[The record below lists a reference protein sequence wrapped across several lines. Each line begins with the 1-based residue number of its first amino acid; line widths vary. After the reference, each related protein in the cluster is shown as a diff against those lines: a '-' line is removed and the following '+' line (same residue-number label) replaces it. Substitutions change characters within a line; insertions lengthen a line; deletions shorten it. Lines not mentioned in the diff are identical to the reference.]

1 MSDPQVRRPR
11 RIIPTEA
18 PAVPAAPQL
27 RLAERF
33 QRALQQGRRHEPAP
47 ALRRAR
53 TAAASAPAGT
63 EATAEEAAA
72 QAAAGGLGPV
82 PHAPASAAAAGLAP
96 PWQFDIALPPPGAEG
111 EWEAAAPVI
120 EREGWDEELVQ
131 AIVTLCVRSDPS
143 FEAWAVVVP
152 MDPRVLPQT
161 ELHLSFSRHRMSLR
175 FHTQSAQSVRLLSRH
190 RPSLATMLQQA
201 LPGTREIDIDI
212 T

>member
-18 PAVPAAPQL
+18 PPAPSASQL

-33 QRALQQGRRHEPAP
+33 QRALQQGRRHDAAP
-47 ALRRAR
+47 AVRRPRAAAAAAS
-53 TAAASAPAGT
+53 TAAASAEAAEQPA
-63 EATAEEAAA
+63 AEQRGPAPQALAA
-72 QAAAGGLGPV
+72 QAAAGLS
-82 PHAPASAAAAGLAP
+82 PAWQLEFMP
-96 PWQFDIALPPPGAEG
+96 PAEAEG
-111 EWEAAAPVI
+111 DGGWDKAAPVLG
-120 EREGWDEELVQ
+120 REGWDEDLVH
-131 AIVTLCVRSDPS
+131 AIVTLCLRTDPS

-175 FHTQSAQSVRLLSRH
+175 FHTQSTQSVRLLSRH
-190 RPSLATMLQQA
+190 RPSLAAMLQQA
-201 LPGTREIDIDI
+201 LPETREIDIDI

>member
-18 PAVPAAPQL
+18 PPAPSAMQL

-33 QRALQQGRRHEPAP
+33 QRALQQGRRHDAAPTLRRPRAP
-47 ALRRAR
+47 AAASSV
-53 TAAASAPAGT
+53 TAAAA
-63 EATAEEAAA
+63 EAVE
-72 QAAAGGLGPV
+72 QAAADPRS
-82 PHAPASAAAAGLAP
+82 PAQETLAAAAAASLSPA
-96 PWQFDIALPPPGAEG
+96 WQLEYMPLPGEAGG
-111 EWEAAAPVI
+111 EWDPAAPVI
-120 EREGWDEELVQ
+120 EREGWDDDLVH
-131 AIVTLCVRSDPS
+131 AIVTLCLRTDPS

-175 FHTQSAQSVRLLSRH
+175 FHTQSTQSVRLLSRH
-190 RPSLATMLQQA
+190 RPSLAAMLQQA
-201 LPGTREIDIDI
+201 LPETREIDIDI